1 MDVFGEPWTTRH
13 ARYFADPQA
22 GAEALLNDASEW
34 LQYAQTNLRVL
45 IELVNERGAP
55 DVRRLT
61 VVLEGVG
68 AFIEMGACSAGQAH
82 MRVQLEKVRQG
93 MRSPVAVP

>member
-13 ARYFADPQA
+13 ARYFVDPKA

-34 LQYAQTNLRVL
+34 LQYAQANLNVL

-61 VVLEGVG
+61 VVLEGIG
-68 AFIEMGACSAGQAH
+68 AFIEMGMRSAGQAH
-82 MRVQLEKVRQG
+82 MRVQLEKVRKG

>member
-13 ARYFADPQA
+13 ARYFADPKA

-34 LQYAQTNLRVL
+34 LHYAQTNLKVL
-45 IELVNERGAP
+45 TELVNERGAP

-61 VVLEGVG
+61 VMLEGIG
-68 AFIEMGACSAGQAH
+68 AFIEMGARSAGQAH
-82 MRVQLEKVRQG
+82 MRVQLEKVREG
-93 MRSPVAVP
+93 VRSPVAVP